1 MNVRQ
6 AAWTRDG
13 SRLALLTTA
22 ENGEQLPATTA
33 WIWDATSQTLTEVP
47 QRPGSGIA
55 LTSEL
60 TWSPDGSKLVVA
72 TRDPAE
78 RSRRTVCIQTLD
90 RWSNRRPHV
99 EDAFLDWD
107 ALRRGDR
114 LRSLVELDPRTGEVQ
129 ALLAPLKL
137 TDYQVSRD
145 GSFITFREDATEK
158 TDYDVIS
165 GTNNH
170 LKIAHCRNDK
180 DAPRRE
186 NAEDGQSTLV

>member
-1 MNVRQ
+1 MDRSSS
-6 AAWTRDG
+6 
-13 SRLALLTTA
+13 SRLAIPLKDRAARSAFKRLID
-22 ENGEQLPATTA
+22 GP
-33 WIWDATSQTLTEVP
+33 IVVHTS
-47 QRPGSGIA
+47 
-55 LTSEL
+55 
-60 TWSPDGSKLVVA
+60 K
-72 TRDPAE
+72 
-78 RSRRTVCIQTLD
+78 
-90 RWSNRRPHV
+90 
-99 EDAFLDWD
+99 DAFLDWD

-114 LRSLVELDPRTGEVQ
+114 LRSLVELDPRTGEAQ